1 VTGADPPEAPARQ
14 IKETYVPAASASQGE
29 YRPAFLAALDW
40 SLQLKMEERPQ
51 SILAFQEALSGG
63 QKVSERVATP
73 EAMSGRQRTSETAP
87 VSLAPQPP
95 HGNRGLAL
103 KWAAALIVIVGGI
116 GGYLAYLRWS
126 DDQAWEEATT
136 KTVTI
141 GKLEG
146 YLKTFPNGQHAKEA
160 RQRVAE
166 INRAQRKRADE
177 QAWQEATRSDTVEA
191 YKAYLKGQPNGIFKD
206 AALAR
211 FEAIWAEV
219 RRKAE
224 EDRKRAEAERQREEA
239 ERKRAE
245 EERKRAEAL
254 RNENLGCWNSSGNRS
269 LRACT
274 RIIESKSLY
283 RKHFGADDLA
293 KVYSNRGV
301 EYGAKG
307 QLTRAIADYTQA
319 IKLNPRYADAYN
331 NRSFSYAKKGQYDR
345 AIADASQAIQ
355 INPRHAL
362 AYVNRGNAYGRKG
375 YRRKAI
381 ADFRKALQI
390 DPSDR
395 LAKRNLKILGVRP

>member
-1 VTGADPPEAPARQ
+1 MIQAHAHREQAV
-14 IKETYVPAASASQGE
+14 V
-29 YRPAFLAALDW
+29 
-40 SLQLKMEERPQ
+40 
-51 SILAFQEALSGG
+51 
-63 QKVSERVATP
+63 
-73 EAMSGRQRTSETAP
+73 
-87 VSLAPQPP
+87 
-95 HGNRGLAL
+95 
-103 KWAAALIVIVGGI
+103 
-116 GGYLAYLRWS
+116 LAYRC
-126 DDQAWEEATT
+126 DEAFCAIEHDLGRALAQGWHQRRV
-136 KTVTI
+136 KCHYLVAHELDERIVTRENSI
-141 GKLEG
+141 GDRV
-146 YLKTFPNGQHAKEA
+146 EA

-177 QAWQEATRSDTVEA
+177 QAWQEATLSDTVEA

-301 EYGAKG
+301 EYS
-307 QLTRAIADYTQA
+307 L
-319 IKLNPRYADAYN
+319 LP
-331 NRSFSYAKKGQYDR
+331 
-345 AIADASQAIQ
+345 
-355 INPRHAL
+355 
-362 AYVNRGNAYGRKG
+362 
-375 YRRKAI
+375 
-381 ADFRKALQI
+381 
-390 DPSDR
+390 
-395 LAKRNLKILGVRP
+395 